1 MKGGSKMNKAENYIK
16 LINQMWDL
24 PKKTYDKMKDNKELV
39 EKELDNYLWDDIK
52 WAIQKYYTH
61 KSDKTFPKLC
71 HIIAILE
78 ATGKRLETF
87 DPLPDI
93 VEPHTG
99 IREIQYIY
107 MQVCEKLYADGIF
120 YNEYFDKIKHIPYG
134 NKIYIEDGKI
144 KNKQWLWDDA
154 VDTMY
159 RNFPQEYNKFK
170 HLSRVEK
177 YVFAYKYGCFNVK
190 DNYA

>member
-1 MKGGSKMNKAENYIK
+1 MEKAETYINI
-16 LINQMWDL
+16 INQMWEL
-24 PKKTYDKMKDNKELV
+24 PKGTYDKMKKNQDLI
-39 EKELDNYLWDDIK
+39 EKELENYLSDDIK

-78 ATGKRLETF
+78 ATGKRVNSF

-93 VEPHTG
+93 QKPSTN
-99 IREIQYIY
+99 ILAIQDAYI
-107 MQVCEKLYADGIF
+107 QVCKQLHLQGVF
-120 YNEYFDKIKHIPYG
+120 YSEYFDKCENIPYG
-134 NKIYIEDGKI
+134 NKMYVENGRL

-154 VDTMY
+154 VDTLI

-170 HLSRVEK
+170 KLSIIEK
-177 YVFAYKYGCFNVK
+177 YAFAYKYGCFNVK
-190 DNYA
+190 DNCIKEL